1 MGPLP
6 EQYIFLKLLSHQS
19 SPLFKK
25 KLITVIYIIIVTV
38 IVVVVVCVCNLVH
51 RTHIELLQEP
61 CGVGPLLSLQ
71 TRGWNSG
78 LQACSASV
86 FSCQA
91 VSWALSVLLQVWLAV
106 IFDFEEHFCP
116 YRHMSLINV
125 PERELDKLQLRTKSP
140 IISLFYFILFL
151 LKNLNIPELPNL
163 VFEQSSPRKGVV
175 FLLFGTQTQGLA

>member
-1 MGPLP
+1 MC
-6 EQYIFLKLLSHQS
+6 I
-19 SPLFKK
+19 
-25 KLITVIYIIIVTV
+25 
-38 IVVVVVCVCNLVH
+38 CNLVH
-51 RTHIELLQEP
+51 RTHIELLQQP

-125 PERELDKLQLRTKSP
+125 PERELDKLQLRTRSP

-175 FLLFGTQTQGLA
+175 FLLFGTQTRGLA